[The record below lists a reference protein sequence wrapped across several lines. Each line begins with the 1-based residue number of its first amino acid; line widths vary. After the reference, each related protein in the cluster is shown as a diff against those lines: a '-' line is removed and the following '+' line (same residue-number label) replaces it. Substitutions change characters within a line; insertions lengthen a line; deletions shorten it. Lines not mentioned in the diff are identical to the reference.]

1 MLIDEFGSEFTLKEA
16 KNLGFVPAYDLSDN
30 PRSHHQRFVKF
41 RIPKSD

>member
-16 KNLGFVPAYDLSDN
+16 KNLGFVSAYDLSDN